1 MTGTQQQITELLITD
16 LQNGTLTEAR
26 LRQKIAAIAT
36 ETEKK
41 RQDILYLQVGT
52 TSPTSQVVGM
62 TYIEAGVLKEASS
75 DPNEWQYQTVLD
87 AVQSGWRIISF
98 PNMALLAMSD
108 EESYGLGFEFILE
121 RWR

>member
-1 MTGTQQQITELLITD
+1 MTETQQQITESLVTD
-16 LQNGTLTEAR
+16 LRNGILTESL
-26 LRQKIAAIAT
+26 LRQKIADLAA
-36 ETEKK
+36 ETDKK

-52 TSPTSQVVGM
+52 TSPASQVVGM

-75 DPNEWQYQTVLD
+75 DPDEWQYQTVLD
-87 AVQSGWRIISF
+87 AVQDGWRIISF

-108 EESYGLGFEFILE
+108 EDAYGLGFEFILE

>member
-1 MTGTQQQITELLITD
+1 MTGTQQQITESLIAD

-36 ETEKK
+36 GTEKK

>member
-1 MTGTQQQITELLITD
+1 MTDTQQKIIESLVTD
-16 LQNGTLTEAR
+16 HRNGTLTESQ
-26 LRQKIAAIAT
+26 LRQKIADIAA

-52 TSPTSQVVGM
+52 TSPTSQVIGM
-62 TYIEAGVLKEASS
+62 TYIEAGVYKEASS
-75 DPNEWQYQTVLD
+75 DPDEWRYQTVLD
-87 AVQSGWRIISF
+87 AVQDGWRVISF

-108 EESYGLGFEFILE
+108 EEAYGLGFEFILE

>member
-1 MTGTQQQITELLITD
+1 MTETQQEITESLVTNLR
-16 LQNGTLTEAR
+16 NGTLTEAQ

-36 ETEKK
+36 ETDKK

-52 TSPTSQVVGM
+52 TSPASQVVGM

-75 DPNEWQYQTVLD
+75 NPDEWQYQTVLN
-87 AVQSGWRIISF
+87 AVQDGWRIISF

-108 EESYGLGFEFILE
+108 EEAYGLGFEFILE

>member
-1 MTGTQQQITELLITD
+1 MTETQQQITESLITD
-16 LQNGTLTEAR
+16 LQNRTLTEAR

-41 RQDILYLQVGT
+41 CQDILYLQVGT
-52 TSPTSQVVGM
+52 TSPASQVVGM

-108 EESYGLGFEFILE
+108 EEAYGLGFEFILE

>member
-1 MTGTQQQITELLITD
+1 MTGTQQHITESLITD

-36 ETEKK
+36 ETEKT

-52 TSPTSQVVGM
+52 TSPASQVVGM

>member
-1 MTGTQQQITELLITD
+1 MTETQQEITESLVTNLR
-16 LQNGTLTEAR
+16 NGTLTEAQ

-36 ETEKK
+36 ETDKR

-52 TSPTSQVVGM
+52 TSPASQVIGM

-75 DPNEWQYQTVLD
+75 NPDEWQYQTALD
-87 AVQSGWRIISF
+87 AVQDGWRIISF

-108 EESYGLGFEFILE
+108 EEAYGLGFEFILE

>member
-1 MTGTQQQITELLITD
+1 MTGTQQQITESLITD

-75 DPNEWQYQTVLD
+75 DPNEWQNQTVLD

>member
-1 MTGTQQQITELLITD
+1 MTGTQQQITESLITD

>member
-1 MTGTQQQITELLITD
+1 MTGTQQHITESLITD

>member
-1 MTGTQQQITELLITD
+1 MTGTQQQITESLITD

-52 TSPTSQVVGM
+52 TSPASQVVGM

>member
-1 MTGTQQQITELLITD
+1 MTGTQQQITESLITD

-52 TSPTSQVVGM
+52 TSPASQVVGM

-75 DPNEWQYQTVLD
+75 DPNEWQYQTVLN

>member
-1 MTGTQQQITELLITD
+1 MTESQHQITESLVTD
-16 LQNGTLTEAR
+16 LRNGILTESL
-26 LRQKIAAIAT
+26 LRQKIADLAA

-62 TYIEAGVLKEASS
+62 TYIEGGVLNEAS
-75 DPNEWQYQTVLD
+75 PNPDEWQYQTVLD
-87 AVQSGWRIISF
+87 AVQDGWRIIAF
-98 PNMALLAMSD
+98 PNMALLAVS
-108 EESYGLGFEFILE
+108 EEDTYGLGFEFILE

>member
-1 MTGTQQQITELLITD
+1 MTGTQQQITESLITD

-36 ETEKK
+36 ETENK

-52 TSPTSQVVGM
+52 TSPASQVVGM

>member
-1 MTGTQQQITELLITD
+1 MTETQQEIAESLVTNLR
-16 LQNGTLTEAR
+16 NGTLTEAK
-26 LRQKIAAIAT
+26 LRQKITAIAT
-36 ETEKK
+36 ETDKR

-52 TSPTSQVVGM
+52 TSPASQVIGM

-75 DPNEWQYQTVLD
+75 NPDEWQYQTALD
-87 AVQSGWRIISF
+87 AVQDGWRIISF

-108 EESYGLGFEFILE
+108 EEAYGLGFEFILE

>member
-1 MTGTQQQITELLITD
+1 MTETQQEITESLVSNLR
-16 LQNGTLTEAR
+16 NGTLTEAK

-36 ETEKK
+36 ETDKK

-52 TSPTSQVVGM
+52 TSPASQVVGM

-75 DPNEWQYQTVLD
+75 NPDEWQYQTVLN
-87 AVQSGWRIISF
+87 AVEDGWRIISF

-108 EESYGLGFEFILE
+108 EEAYGLGFEFILE